1 VRSAIDCLGDG
12 SPVAA
17 ALPGFR
23 ARPQQLD
30 MAQAVETAI
39 GERHHL
45 VVEAGTG
52 VGKSFAYLVPAL
64 QHVAAGGAGSTR
76 VVVATRTIALQEQ
89 LVERDLPFLLDA
101 LDLKTVKVALT
112 KGRGNYVCRRRTQ
125 MAAEEGQQLFND
137 PARARELQKIRAW
150 AEASDDG
157 SLSTL
162 PFRPDHAVWEVAR
175 AEAGNCLHKRCGFYE
190 TCAYQ
195 SSRRRMYSSQILVA
209 NHALVLSD
217 LALRERGAQIL
228 PDYDVLIL
236 DEAHELENGTAEYFG
251 ARVTS
256 LAITRQL
263 NRFSSSRGRSGLFER
278 VGVSKSLYDLLE
290 GTRAGAKQFFAEL
303 DRMRGRRSEIRL
315 TEPRAFPDPLSDH
328 LGLLVKA
335 LAKEHG
341 AIEDEGLALEWGS
354 RTTRLRE
361 THEGIAL
368 IRSQFD
374 GDLVYW
380 MAASGRRGNT
390 ALCAAPIEVGSILRR
405 SLFDTVPCVVMTSAT
420 LQVNQSFDHFE
431 RRVGLEEPE
440 ELALGSP
447 FDFESQCRLL
457 LYPSLPDPRSPDYE
471 PATIDIMRD
480 LVLETGGGAFL
491 LFTSYRALSAAYEEL
506 RDEFEGAGL
515 TVLRQGGDFR
525 TRDIMEAF
533 AGRRDCVLFAT
544 DTFWQG
550 VDVKGENLRLVVL
563 SRLPFAV
570 PDHPLQQARLE
581 QVEAAGGDSFR
592 DLSLPQAVLKLRQGF
607 GRLIRTQEDKGAVAI
622 LDPRIAT
629 KSYGRSFLNSL
640 PNCTVERR

>member
-30 MAQAVETAI
+30 MAAAVETAI
-39 GERHHL
+39 AERHHL

-64 QHVAAGGAGSTR
+64 QHIANSGAASTR
-76 VVVATRTIALQEQ
+76 VVIATRTIALQEQ
-89 LVERDLPFLLDA
+89 LVERDLPFLIDA
-101 LDLKTVKVALT
+101 LDLKTVKVALA
-112 KGRGNYVCRRRTQ
+112 KGRGNYVCRRRTE
-125 MAAEEGQQLFND
+125 MAAEEGARLFNE
-137 PARARELQKIRAW
+137 PARARELQQIRAW
-150 AEASDDG
+150 AEASEDG
-157 SLSTL
+157 SLASL
-162 PFRPDHAVWEVAR
+162 PFRPDPAVWEAAR
-175 AEAGNCLHKRCGFYE
+175 AEAGNCLHKRCEFYGS
-190 TCAYQ
+190 CGYQ
-195 SSRRRMYSSQILVA
+195 TSRRQLYTAELVVA

-217 LALRERGAQIL
+217 LALRQRGVQIL

-236 DEAHELENGTAEYFG
+236 DEAHELENGAAEYFG

-263 NRFSSSRGRSGLFER
+263 NRFSSARARSGLFER
-278 VGVSKSLYDLLE
+278 IGVSKSLYDLLE

-303 DRMRGRRSEIRL
+303 DKMRGRRSELRL
-315 TEPRAFPDPLSDH
+315 TEARAFPDPLSDH
-328 LGLLVKA
+328 LGLLVAA
-335 LAKEHG
+335 LAKEQG
-341 AIEDEGLALEWGS
+341 NIEDEGLALEWGS
-354 RTTRLRE
+354 RRARLHE
-361 THEGIAL
+361 THEAISL
-368 IRSQFD
+368 IRSQVD
-374 GDLVYW
+374 EDLVYW
-380 MAASGRRGNT
+380 MAASGRRGQT
-390 ALCAAPIEVGSILRR
+390 ALCAAPVEVGSILRR
-405 SLFDTVPCVVMTSAT
+405 SLFTTVPCVVMTSAT
-420 LQVNQSFDHFE
+420 IQVNQSFAHFE
-431 RRVGLEEPE
+431 RRIGLEEPE

-447 FDFESQCRLL
+447 FDFKSQCRLL
-457 LYPSLPDPRSPDYE
+457 LYPKNPDPRSPDYE

-491 LFTSYRALSAAYEEL
+491 LFTSYRALSEAYEEL

-525 TRDIMEAF
+525 TRDITDAF
-533 AGRRDCVLFAT
+533 AGRKDCVLFAT

-629 KSYGRSFLNSL
+629 KGYGRTFLRSL
-640 PNCTVERR
+640 PDCTIERR